1 MYKELVMSDQRGGAS
16 VITSGLVSQ
25 IPDTVVRDVTFW
37 NTCNIRDNQESLT
50 NIGALLANKSA
61 RSQIRKKE
69 VLTSLDPSFP
79 YWLESCPNKCLATS
93 NNICAFSRWMIMR
106 FEPQV
111 PNTMSLKVVREEADR
126 GEPYRSE
133 RANHLC
139 MKEVFPAYKMGFCKD
154 IISRVFLR
162 KSKKLSWR
170 RAQIWWHVT
179 WVRKS
184 GQK

>member
-1 MYKELVMSDQRGGAS
+1 M
-16 VITSGLVSQ
+16 SQ
-25 IPDTVVRDVTFW
+25 IPDSVVRDVTFW

-61 RSQIRKKE
+61 RSQIRRKE

-139 MKEVFPAYKMGFCKD
+139 MKKFFLLPKWDFARPSSPEFSLGKARSWAEEERKYGDM
-154 IISRVFLR
+154 SR
-162 KSKKLSWR
+162 
-170 RAQIWWHVT
+170 
-179 WVRKS
+179 
-184 GQK
+184 

>member
-1 MYKELVMSDQRGGAS
+1 MSQVPDSNCKGLLVIFMTTKEV
-16 VITSGLVSQ
+16 
-25 IPDTVVRDVTFW
+25 
-37 NTCNIRDNQESLT
+37 LT

-69 VLTSLDPSFP
+69 VLTSLDPSIP

-139 MKEVFPAYKMGFCKD
+139 MKKF
-154 IISRVFLR
+154 FLLPKWDFARPSSPEFSLGKARSWAEEER
-162 KSKKLSWR
+162 KYGDMSL
-170 RAQIWWHVT
+170 
-179 WVRKS
+179 
-184 GQK
+184 

>member
-1 MYKELVMSDQRGGAS
+1 MSQVPDSNCKGLLVIFMTTKK
-16 VITSGLVSQ
+16 V
-25 IPDTVVRDVTFW
+25 
-37 NTCNIRDNQESLT
+37 LT

-126 GEPYRSE
+126 GEPYIVPREPIICAWRSFSCFQNGILQGHHLQNFSLGKARSWAEEE
-133 RANHLC
+133 RKYGDMSL
-139 MKEVFPAYKMGFCKD
+139 
-154 IISRVFLR
+154 
-162 KSKKLSWR
+162 
-170 RAQIWWHVT
+170 
-179 WVRKS
+179 
-184 GQK
+184 

>member
-1 MYKELVMSDQRGGAS
+1 M
-16 VITSGLVSQ
+16 SQ
-25 IPDTVVRDVTFW
+25 IPDSVVRDVTFW

-61 RSQIRKKE
+61 RSQIRKNE
-69 VLTSLDPSFP
+69 VLTSPYPSFP

-139 MKEVFPAYKMGFCKD
+139 MKKF
-154 IISRVFLR
+154 FLLPKWDFARPSSPEFSLGKARSWAEEER
-162 KSKKLSWR
+162 KYGNMSL
-170 RAQIWWHVT
+170 
-179 WVRKS
+179 
-184 GQK
+184 

>member
-1 MYKELVMSDQRGGAS
+1 MSQVPDSNCKGLLVIFMTTKK
-16 VITSGLVSQ
+16 V
-25 IPDTVVRDVTFW
+25 
-37 NTCNIRDNQESLT
+37 LT

-133 RANHLC
+133 KANHLR
-139 MKEVFPAYKMGFCKD
+139 MKKF
-154 IISRVFLR
+154 FLLPKWDFASPSSPEFSLGKVRSWAEEER
-162 KSKKLSWR
+162 KYGAMSL
-170 RAQIWWHVT
+170 
-179 WVRKS
+179 
-184 GQK
+184 

>member
-1 MYKELVMSDQRGGAS
+1 MSQVPDSNCKGLLVIFMTTKK
-16 VITSGLVSQ
+16 V
-25 IPDTVVRDVTFW
+25 
-37 NTCNIRDNQESLT
+37 LT

-61 RSQIRKKE
+61 RSQIRRKE

-79 YWLESCPNKCLATS
+79 YWLESSPNKCLATS

-139 MKEVFPAYKMGFCKD
+139 MKKF
-154 IISRVFLR
+154 FLLPKWDFARPSSPEFSLGKARSWAEEER
-162 KSKKLSWR
+162 KYGDMSL
-170 RAQIWWHVT
+170 
-179 WVRKS
+179 
-184 GQK
+184 

>member
-1 MYKELVMSDQRGGAS
+1 MSQVPDSNCKGLLVIFMTTKK
-16 VITSGLVSQ
+16 V
-25 IPDTVVRDVTFW
+25 
-37 NTCNIRDNQESLT
+37 LT
-50 NIGALLANKSA
+50 NIGVLLANKSA

-139 MKEVFPAYKMGFCKD
+139 MKKF
-154 IISRVFLR
+154 FLLPKWDFARPSSPEFSLGKVRSWAEEER
-162 KSKKLSWR
+162 KYGDMSL
-170 RAQIWWHVT
+170 
-179 WVRKS
+179 
-184 GQK
+184 